1 MVLSRNKLK
10 KCASNIRK
18 ANRNNKEVDLEDLE
32 IIHEYRNQHKDI
44 ICSIFSDLCEISKKI
59 HNNAVVV
66 FRLKKIDTIVRKL
79 SRVETGLDR
88 LQDIA
93 GCRVIVDSI
102 AQIYTIVEK
111 LKSSSHIRIKRTTDY
126 IEEPRDSGYK
136 SYHLI
141 VEKVGFEHEVEIQIR
156 TRNHHY
162 WATFVEIIDHT
173 FNIKIKEGDE
183 NIDIL
188 RIHKLLSK
196 SEENNLTKKEKVEL
210 ILLESKLNMI
220 HKVLE
225 LFRRN
230 YLIASK
236 NWIEA
241 STTNDLNYILLE
253 VINDEP
259 DFQFFKTFEEAENVY
274 FQKFTSN
281 IESNM
286 VIININK
293 PDINKLF
300 LAYSNYVLV
309 SHPFITRMIE
319 MLFEVILYTKKEGDF
334 TRLKQLMQYRENLLT
349 IINDGFFDEHEF
361 IEEIR
366 SKNNNDIH
374 KFINIINWYSTLV
387 ERSVDLAQKSK
398 KMEVELKKIKPKL
411 TWKTVYPRF
420 IYWLNN

>member
-18 ANRNNKEVDLEDLE
+18 ANRNNKEVELEDLE
-32 IIHEYRNQHKDI
+32 TIHEYRNQHKDI
-44 ICSIFSDLCEISKKI
+44 ICSVFNDLCDISKKV

-79 SRVETGLDR
+79 SRVETSLDR

-102 AQIYTIVEK
+102 AQVYAIVDK
-111 LKSSSHIRIKRTTDY
+111 LNNSSQIRIKRTTDY
-126 IEEPRDSGYK
+126 IEKPRDSGYK

-173 FNIKIKEGDE
+173 FHIKIKEGDE
-183 NIDIL
+183 NFDIL

-196 SEENNLTKKEKVEL
+196 SEENNLIKKEKVEL

-220 HKVLE
+220 HKVLK

-241 STTNDLNYILLE
+241 STNNDLNYILLE
-253 VINDEP
+253 VMNDEP
-259 DFQFFKTFEEAENVY
+259 DFQFFETFEEAESIY
-274 FQKFTSN
+274 FEKFKGDV
-281 IESNM
+281 ERNM
-286 VIININK
+286 VIININQ

-309 SHPFITRMIE
+309 SHPFITRLIE
-319 MLFEVILYTKKEGDF
+319 FLFEVILISKKEGDYK
-334 TRLKQLMQYRENLLT
+334 TLRLLVDYKEKLLSM
-349 IINDGFFDEHEF
+349 INDGFITEKEF
-361 IEEIR
+361 IDEIHI
-366 SKNNNDIH
+366 NNKGTKKTD
-374 KFINIINWYSTLV
+374 NIISWYLNLV
-387 ERSVDLAQKSK
+387 ERSVALAQKS
-398 KMEVELKKIKPKL
+398 VELEKQLKVTKPKL
-411 TWKTVYPRF
+411 TLKTLYPRF